1 MSRSLIFC
9 FHAVCTV
16 SASFKHFASVNRC
29 FLFQRTMPGHV
40 GGRRGAC
47 MACDSNAHWCSLAGE
62 AVSKRIIL
70 WKLGN
75 FGGAPVSESL
85 RGGPVCW
92 NCRKSSLAFLKV
104 RRAHPFMISVFC
116 FAFCALHFSLCCS
129 FSLRS
134 GYAEYCFSFHTCP
147 FQCILMVIRAVV
159 LIEQTYEA
167 LGLNVEF
174 AIAYLKKHSAGPSA
188 GTRSKT
194 PTGTGTGTVTEQ
206 EHKLAAS

>member
-1 MSRSLIFC
+1 MCCVSRSLIFC

-16 SASFKHFASVNRC
+16 SASFKHFASSNRC

-104 RRAHPFMISVFC
+104 RRAHPFMILSFLFCVLC
-116 FAFCALHFSLCCS
+116 FAFF
-129 FSLRS
+129 
-134 GYAEYCFSFHTCP
+134 
-147 FQCILMVIRAVV
+147 VV
-159 LIEQTYEA
+159 LFIFTA
-167 LGLNVEF
+167 LGLCWILFFVPHMP
-174 AIAYLKKHSAGPSA
+174 IPMHSHGHSCCCVDWADLWGS
-188 GTRSKT
+188 GS
-194 PTGTGTGTVTEQ
+194 
-206 EHKLAAS
+206 

>member
-1 MSRSLIFC
+1 MIRICQISGMCCVSRSLIFC

-40 GGRRGAC
+40 GGRRFAC

-70 WKLGN
+70 WKLAN

-104 RRAHPFMISVFC
+104 RRAHPFMI
-116 FAFCALHFSLCCS
+116 
-129 FSLRS
+129 
-134 GYAEYCFSFHTCP
+134 FSFLFCVLCFT
-147 FQCILMVIRAVV
+147 FFVV
-159 LIEQTYEA
+159 LFIFTA
-167 LGLNVEF
+167 SRAMLNIVF
-174 AIAYLKKHSAGPSA
+174 RSTHAHSNAFSW
-188 GTRSKT
+188 SF
-194 PTGTGTGTVTEQ
+194 V
-206 EHKLAAS
+206 LLC